1 MARRWREGTRLRLVG
16 RGLAW
21 LFAGL
26 DEWWRS
32 TQPGAPWLLP
42 ATILTRPSTGQ
53 LADVHER
60 MPVPL
65 QPELIEDWLDPASP
79 GGGELLRATAEGA
92 AELAENLELRA
103 VGAAVGSVSANG
115 PALIEPVGA

>member
-1 MARRWREGTRLRLVG
+1 M
-16 RGLAW
+16 
-21 LFAGL
+21 
-26 DEWWRS
+26 
-32 TQPGAPWLLP
+32 LP

-79 GGGELLRATAEGA
+79 GGGELLRAAAEGA